1 MQQEELFL
9 EETIKLEEE
18 KTDNGVWLHYIGKG
32 LYTIESFVR
41 EAKKY
46 GVSRAIPLQMLK
58 KLNWGDKIYL
68 AQNLSKVEMDEK
80 NVVVA
85 KVFGYFRV
93 ESVQLNASDKLKS
106 EIHNDEKVR
115 AKIVDSGGFTVHRAC
130 GSYEVSSIA
139 VTNANLST
147 LAEVIREK
155 EKELGEKA
163 KVFVCGELVLIEPI
177 EIPAPFTRS
186 LVKVNIDESK
196 LVVKKT
202 LKIESKRKKAVV
214 HVKDYKRRLRLNKTE
229 RMKLLNRS
237 LEEFGLGG

>member
-1 MQQEELFL
+1 MQEELFL
-9 EETIKLEEE
+9 EESIELKEEE
-18 KTDNGVWLHYIGKG
+18 TDNGVWLHYIGKG

-68 AQNLSKVEMDEK
+68 AQSLSKVETDAK
-80 NVVVA
+80 NEVVA

-93 ESVQLNASDKLKS
+93 ESVQLSASDKLKS
-106 EIHNDEKVR
+106 EVYGDERVR
-115 AKIVDSGGFTVHRAC
+115 AKVVDSGGYTVQRAC
-130 GSYEVSSIA
+130 GSYEVGSIA

-147 LAEVIREK
+147 VAEVIKEK
-155 EKELGEKA
+155 ENELGEKA

-177 EIPAPFTRS
+177 EITAPFTRS
-186 LVKVNIDESK
+186 LVRVNIDESK

-202 LKIESKRKKAVV
+202 LKIESKREKAVV

-229 RMKLLNRS
+229 KLKLLNRS